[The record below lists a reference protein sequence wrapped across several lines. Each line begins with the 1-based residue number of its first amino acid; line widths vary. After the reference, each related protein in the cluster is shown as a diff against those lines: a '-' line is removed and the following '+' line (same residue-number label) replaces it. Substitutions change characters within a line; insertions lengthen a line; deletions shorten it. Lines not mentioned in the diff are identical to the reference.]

1 MADFTFNFEIHH
13 GGQFVWNPNLVYLG
27 GSTSF
32 VDNVDLDKLNYFEI
46 QDICSNVGAVS
57 TSRYHYLI
65 PGGNLEQGLRL
76 INGDNDVV
84 YMCEIHAAWLT
95 DKITLYVEGGEEPLA
110 VVQPFGNE
118 EVANDD
124 DVHEVGQ
131 SNDDVHEGGNVDV
144 EGGGGQDFD
153 WLEKGFEGL
162 DFDDDVFGNVDDGSS
177 THAALHRPSEG
188 DDGSSTH
195 EDVHVYAT
203 PHRTTAVDNDPP
215 LEEGE
220 WIDPPLED
228 DMESPVGSDDDQPA
242 PTTAKELEFNVQT
255 DMRKPKLKKGMKFP
269 NSKVFREALREYAIK
284 KPIDIKF
291 KLNEKKK
298 ILVYYINKCG
308 WRCYAP

>member
-1 MADFTFNFEIHH
+1 M
-13 GGQFVWNPNLVYLG
+13 
-27 GSTSF
+27 
-32 VDNVDLDKLNYFEI
+32 
-46 QDICSNVGAVS
+46 
-57 TSRYHYLI
+57 
-65 PGGNLEQGLRL
+65 EQGLRL

-195 EDVHVYAT
+195 RMYMCMQ
-203 PHRTTAVDNDPP
+203 PHIGLLQLTMTHLLKRVNGLTHLLKMT
-215 LEEGE
+215 
-220 WIDPPLED
+220 W
-228 DMESPVGSDDDQPA
+228 
-242 PTTAKELEFNVQT
+242 KVQ
-255 DMRKPKLKKGMKFP
+255 
-269 NSKVFREALREYAIK
+269 
-284 KPIDIKF
+284 
-291 KLNEKKK
+291 
-298 ILVYYINKCG
+298 
-308 WRCYAP
+308 